1 MTRDDKRASSK
12 HESVPGPAWP
22 LPADDP
28 GGGVPPIDD
37 FPASERVWKA
47 DGAIRV
53 PFRRIT
59 LGGGEP
65 PVDVYDTFGPRSV
78 DLRQG
83 LPKLR
88 ESWIARKRATSAPWP
103 F

>member
-12 HESVPGPAWP
+12 HEHESVPGPAWP

-47 DGAIRV
+47 DGASVQAPSPPHTVHAAPRQARRV
-53 PFRRIT
+53 YSQRCT
-59 LGGGEP
+59 
-65 PVDVYDTFGPRSV
+65 
-78 DLRQG
+78 QH
-83 LPKLR
+83 
-88 ESWIARKRATSAPWP
+88 
-103 F
+103 